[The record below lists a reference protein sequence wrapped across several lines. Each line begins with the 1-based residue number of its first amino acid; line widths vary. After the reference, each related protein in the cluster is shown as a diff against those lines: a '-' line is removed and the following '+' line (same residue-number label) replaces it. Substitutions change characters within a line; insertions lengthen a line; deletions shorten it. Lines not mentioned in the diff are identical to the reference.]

1 MISEETVE
9 WHKDRLESQQDYLDV
24 LKHRQ
29 YILQKEIDTYE
40 KELKFYKLQIETA
53 QKKGKVG
60 FDADHYLKNK
70 IPSR

>member
-29 YILQKEIDTYE
+29 HILQK
-40 KELKFYKLQIETA
+40 ETA
-53 QKKGKVG
+53 QKKG
-60 FDADHYLKNK
+60 
-70 IPSR
+70 